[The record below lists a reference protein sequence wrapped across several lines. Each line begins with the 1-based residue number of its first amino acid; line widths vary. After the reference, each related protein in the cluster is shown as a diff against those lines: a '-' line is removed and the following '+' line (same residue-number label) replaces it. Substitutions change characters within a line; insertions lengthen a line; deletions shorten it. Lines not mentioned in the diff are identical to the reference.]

1 MRELAVAIQNEN
13 DKVSIIETINSI
25 NNAKFKNVFVQWYDD
40 NWEYSQEKQIEMCKQ
55 LEMIMLEYVLM
66 QGITMFILMMNLI
79 LNFLRIEFLQYT
91 YMIMIN
97 QTICTYY
104 LLMGQ

>member
-40 NWEYSQEKQIEMCKQ
+40 NWEYSQEK
-55 LEMIMLEYVLM
+55 
-66 QGITMFILMMNLI
+66 
-79 LNFLRIEFLQYT
+79 
-91 YMIMIN
+91 
-97 QTICTYY
+97 
-104 LLMGQ
+104 